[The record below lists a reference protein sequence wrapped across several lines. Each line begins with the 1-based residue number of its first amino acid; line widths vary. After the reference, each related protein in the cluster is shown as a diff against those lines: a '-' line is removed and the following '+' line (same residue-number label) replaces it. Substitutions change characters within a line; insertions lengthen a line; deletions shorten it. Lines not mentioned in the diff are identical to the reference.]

1 MSLAIN
7 SPEVSRADNAL
18 QVRNYTPDN
27 TAHAGNTPSVTSEGG
42 NAFSTATSST
52 NCTT

>member
-1 MSLAIN
+1 MSLVIK
-7 SPEVSRADNAL
+7 SPKISRADNAL

-27 TAHAGNTPSVTSEGG
+27 TAHAGNTPNVTFERG

-52 NCTT
+52 NCST